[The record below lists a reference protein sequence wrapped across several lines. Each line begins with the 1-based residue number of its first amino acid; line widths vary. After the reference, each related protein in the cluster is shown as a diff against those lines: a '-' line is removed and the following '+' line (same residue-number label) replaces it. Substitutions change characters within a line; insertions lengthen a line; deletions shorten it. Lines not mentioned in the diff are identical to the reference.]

1 MLRNSSWKLEDFKS
15 ICTRSF
21 IVFLQCVSNAFW
33 RRSMVLLFPVSS
45 PGKQSLCFLSRLIY
59 ADGSLVIPVVCNSL
73 QRFAGSNSR
82 NKQFQSE
89 SRSVE
94 GRGVCLWFSSAH
106 YVSIR
111 KSACYYSKVQAPAY
125 IHNRRNAYKINKEVE
140 KTFAL
145 VDNSNMT
152 VSYN

>member
-1 MLRNSSWKLEDFKS
+1 M
-15 ICTRSF
+15 
-21 IVFLQCVSNAFW
+21 CVY
-33 RRSMVLLFPVSS
+33 
-45 PGKQSLCFLSRLIY
+45 G
-59 ADGSLVIPVVCNSL
+59 
-73 QRFAGSNSR
+73 
-82 NKQFQSE
+82 
-89 SRSVE
+89 
-94 GRGVCLWFSSAH
+94 

-125 IHNRRNAYKINKEVE
+125 IHNRRNAHKINKEVE

>member
-1 MLRNSSWKLEDFKS
+1 MKAEVLKEE
-15 ICTRSF
+15 
-21 IVFLQCVSNAFW
+21 VCVY
-33 RRSMVLLFPVSS
+33 
-45 PGKQSLCFLSRLIY
+45 G
-59 ADGSLVIPVVCNSL
+59 
-73 QRFAGSNSR
+73 
-82 NKQFQSE
+82 
-89 SRSVE
+89 
-94 GRGVCLWFSSAH
+94 

-125 IHNRRNAYKINKEVE
+125 IHNRRNAHKINKEVE